1 MLIYIREINGQEYW
15 GISMGLSALSYI
27 GVSLMAKEEPFNMDK
42 LLNRGDYAIEGETK
56 VVNEKTEL
64 GWKIFMMGK
73 EFTKADKLIYILNYV
88 WTGMWTLVFIIGT
101 TYNLYNDV
109 SNAAWMTFWKNY
121 IFIHIFMATITLI
134 WFTIGGFNDLKIMM
148 AKLSSD
154 HRDHEDDGWVSEE

>member
-1 MLIYIREINGQEYW
+1 
-15 GISMGLSALSYI
+15 MGLSALSYI

-73 EFTKADKLIYILNYV
+73 EFTKADKLIYIINYV
-88 WTGMWTLVFIIGT
+88 WTGMWTLIFIIGT

-121 IFIHIFMATITLI
+121 IFINIFMATITLI